1 MASLMDWLKGF
12 LASLTSTELSDSL
25 NTIGVKGYEA
35 GRKAGF
41 EDTSE
46 NTQGEEPDEE
56 PSKTDT
62 DAINSIGVRTHALS
76 EKTIS
81 EAKGSLAVEV
91 DKLYKEMDAAM
102 KAGMSEK
109 EALISIQARM
119 KGLFNECFPEW
130 KIERLVRDQFIV
142 ATKEGRRSAWQDS
155 GVKYRQWI
163 MHLDS
168 HTGEDSKRMNGQIAK
183 IDEPY
188 IDPLTGDKYMIPQIR
203 PNDRCLFSS
212 QTPIFTSKGWKGIG
226 KIEIGERVLTHLGRF
241 RKVIG
246 TFRNPRKDG
255 IYKIRVDWNNGE
267 WYETLS
273 MTRDHPLLIND
284 QWVLAK
290 DLEVGMKV
298 KVLSDRCKNC
308 GKLIP
313 YPREFCSRSCISSN
327 IANKQWESEEHRINI
342 SKKTKE
348 FMDNWNKQYPEKRK
362 EAVKASHRVLKEKAK
377 LGLHPFQRPENRRKA
392 ASTLGNK
399 NPSGLEV
406 IMRDEL
412 SRRGIDFEKQYPID
426 KYFADFAIPK
436 HKIDIECDGIYW
448 HKRKVEK
455 DLARDKTLKKMGWT
469 TLRYDTKQIKSNISS
484 CVDEVERVL
493 MNHTHEYEF
502 VECEISSIEVI
513 EQKIAKMT
521 YNIEVEEDHSFIA
534 KGIINHNCYEKPL
547 YELPEETTEK
557 DGILYAKY
565 TISDLLKYS
574 LDDPYFYKGGVG
586 SGIKG
591 HTTPKKLTPKERKIV
606 TAYQEGVKKLVG
618 DFQSQK
624 KTGKKAVDELRKEF
638 KEKYTQHQQAS
649 IKAFTEEHQKT
660 REAAKGRK
668 QARAQKKES
677 PVETK
682 ESSKQ
687 SDEEQ
692 KAKRKAR
699 REARK
704 KRQEENLKKEREE
717 AERKAKEEDEK
728 KKKAQE
734 KPEKKEKP
742 KKETKKEK
750 ELREWKEERAKELER
765 RREVRSK
772 IFEDDVSKA
781 HNSIM
786 KDPKVTDF
794 LKKTEGMSIEEAVK
808 HLDSSQFLGVHLKD
822 WQEGRYNTMDFMAT
836 KVFGL
841 DEGNLRNETQD
852 DMKYYRSSHE
862 QIVGIAGTSLKQYY
876 ALTQRFLK
884 EKYPSGY
891 ISVYR
896 GVNGN
901 TYNTFQEQG
910 IKEGDDVKLASFNL
924 NSWSLNKDIAQRFA
938 NKTKAGIVVE
948 TKIPIERV
956 LMHHEILEKH
966 AANPSYG
973 DEKEIL
979 ILGGGVNAKLS
990 NYGTN
995 PTAPDK
1001 EEDFY

>member
-203 PNDRCLFSS
+203 PNDRC
-212 QTPIFTSKGWKGIG
+212 
-226 KIEIGERVLTHLGRF
+226 
-241 RKVIG
+241 
-246 TFRNPRKDG
+246 
-255 IYKIRVDWNNGE
+255 
-267 WYETLS
+267 
-273 MTRDHPLLIND
+273 
-284 QWVLAK
+284 
-290 DLEVGMKV
+290 
-298 KVLSDRCKNC
+298 
-308 GKLIP
+308 
-313 YPREFCSRSCISSN
+313 
-327 IANKQWESEEHRINI
+327 
-342 SKKTKE
+342 
-348 FMDNWNKQYPEKRK
+348 
-362 EAVKASHRVLKEKAK
+362 
-377 LGLHPFQRPENRRKA
+377 
-392 ASTLGNK
+392 
-399 NPSGLEV
+399 
-406 IMRDEL
+406 
-412 SRRGIDFEKQYPID
+412 
-426 KYFADFAIPK
+426 
-436 HKIDIECDGIYW
+436 
-448 HKRKVEK
+448 
-455 DLARDKTLKKMGWT
+455 
-469 TLRYDTKQIKSNISS
+469 
-484 CVDEVERVL
+484 
-493 MNHTHEYEF
+493 
-502 VECEISSIEVI
+502 
-513 EQKIAKMT
+513 
-521 YNIEVEEDHSFIA
+521 
-534 KGIINHNCYEKPL
+534 YEKPL

-574 LDDPYFYKGGVG
+574 LDDPYFYKGGPGSGIKGHRTYRTDTLSHGNAEHMIVVDENGKVIGTQTGDLDSGDVGLPKEGKEAYYDPKRKLELHHNHPAPLGGSLSLPDILNTCDRPGIKTVWAHAPEGSYKMTIKDGTDRSAMYKDARKIEGDLMSKVKDKMLDMLDEGASKEAARAFRDKGEAEVKRRVLFALEKKGYIEYEEHLKTDITKGGVG

-794 LKKTEGMSIEEAVK
+794 LKKTEGMSIGEAVK

>member
-46 NTQGEEPDEE
+46 NTQGEEPDEEPAEE

-203 PNDRCLFSS
+203 PNDRC
-212 QTPIFTSKGWKGIG
+212 
-226 KIEIGERVLTHLGRF
+226 
-241 RKVIG
+241 
-246 TFRNPRKDG
+246 
-255 IYKIRVDWNNGE
+255 
-267 WYETLS
+267 
-273 MTRDHPLLIND
+273 
-284 QWVLAK
+284 
-290 DLEVGMKV
+290 
-298 KVLSDRCKNC
+298 
-308 GKLIP
+308 
-313 YPREFCSRSCISSN
+313 
-327 IANKQWESEEHRINI
+327 
-342 SKKTKE
+342 
-348 FMDNWNKQYPEKRK
+348 
-362 EAVKASHRVLKEKAK
+362 
-377 LGLHPFQRPENRRKA
+377 
-392 ASTLGNK
+392 
-399 NPSGLEV
+399 
-406 IMRDEL
+406 
-412 SRRGIDFEKQYPID
+412 
-426 KYFADFAIPK
+426 
-436 HKIDIECDGIYW
+436 
-448 HKRKVEK
+448 
-455 DLARDKTLKKMGWT
+455 
-469 TLRYDTKQIKSNISS
+469 
-484 CVDEVERVL
+484 
-493 MNHTHEYEF
+493 
-502 VECEISSIEVI
+502 
-513 EQKIAKMT
+513 
-521 YNIEVEEDHSFIA
+521 
-534 KGIINHNCYEKPL
+534 YEKPL

-624 KTGKKAVDELRKEF
+624 KTGKKAVDDLRKEF

-704 KRQEENLKKEREE
+704 KRQEEDLKKEREE

-891 ISVYR
+891 ISIYR

-910 IKEGDDVKLASFNL
+910 IKEGDDVKLAGFNL

-956 LMHHEILEKH
+956 LIHHEILEKH
-966 AANPSYG
+966 AADPSYG

>member
-46 NTQGEEPDEE
+46 NTQGEEPDEEPAEE

-203 PNDRCLFSS
+203 PNDRC
-212 QTPIFTSKGWKGIG
+212 
-226 KIEIGERVLTHLGRF
+226 
-241 RKVIG
+241 
-246 TFRNPRKDG
+246 
-255 IYKIRVDWNNGE
+255 
-267 WYETLS
+267 
-273 MTRDHPLLIND
+273 
-284 QWVLAK
+284 
-290 DLEVGMKV
+290 
-298 KVLSDRCKNC
+298 
-308 GKLIP
+308 
-313 YPREFCSRSCISSN
+313 
-327 IANKQWESEEHRINI
+327 
-342 SKKTKE
+342 
-348 FMDNWNKQYPEKRK
+348 
-362 EAVKASHRVLKEKAK
+362 
-377 LGLHPFQRPENRRKA
+377 
-392 ASTLGNK
+392 
-399 NPSGLEV
+399 
-406 IMRDEL
+406 
-412 SRRGIDFEKQYPID
+412 
-426 KYFADFAIPK
+426 
-436 HKIDIECDGIYW
+436 
-448 HKRKVEK
+448 
-455 DLARDKTLKKMGWT
+455 
-469 TLRYDTKQIKSNISS
+469 
-484 CVDEVERVL
+484 
-493 MNHTHEYEF
+493 
-502 VECEISSIEVI
+502 
-513 EQKIAKMT
+513 
-521 YNIEVEEDHSFIA
+521 
-534 KGIINHNCYEKPL
+534 YEKPI

-574 LDDPYFYKGGVG
+574 LDGLYFYKGGPGSGIKGHTTHHSETKAFRGKPTPELIENLHKKGWSLSDYQKRWLEEGIVELRLIPISQTHSWEYNYDLKGTDKAKQMVQHWKEGYWTPVIEAGEEEDGKYIVNDGQHRLAARQLMGDKYIPALIKIDKIQKGGVG

-591 HTTPKKLTPKERKIV
+591 HTTPKKLTPKERGIV
-606 TAYQEGVKKLVG
+606 TAYQEGVKKLVE

-682 ESSKQ
+682 KESSKQ

-704 KRQEENLKKEREE
+704 KRQEEDLKKEREE

-891 ISVYR
+891 ISIYR

-910 IKEGDDVKLASFNL
+910 IKEGDDVKLAGFNL

-956 LMHHEILEKH
+956 LIHHEILEKH
-966 AANPSYG
+966 AADPSYG